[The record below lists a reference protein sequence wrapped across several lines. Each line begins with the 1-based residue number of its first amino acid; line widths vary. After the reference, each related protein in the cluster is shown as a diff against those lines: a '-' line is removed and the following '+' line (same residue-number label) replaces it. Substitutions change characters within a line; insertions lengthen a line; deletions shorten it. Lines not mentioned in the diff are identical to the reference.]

1 MNDTGDTGANPCEI
15 KIEEY
20 ETKADEYYAAIEL
33 FYQKKADAERL
44 YELYESDKVE
54 AFSTL
59 DKWNEANA
67 TLEAAKEGG
76 NPNQSRIDEI
86 NQRLSEI
93 ALYGDIEARLEELQ
107 PILTGDDL
115 SGNVDD
121 AWSETN
127 LLIALLQEKA
137 ELEAEKETLSEW
149 DLSDLEEDAKQA
161 EAEHLA
167 ADAKKKTAWIEYN
180 AAENEATILGEE
192 SNIKR
197 NYAQNAYDR
206 YYDYQC
212 DEEYG
217 DLEELEPLNQ

>member
-1 MNDTGDTGANPCEI
+1 MNDTGDTGANPCVV

-33 FYQKKADAERL
+33 YYQKKADAERL
-44 YELYESDKVE
+44 YELYESDRVE

-59 DKWNEANA
+59 DIWNEAIA
-67 TLEAAKEGG
+67 SLEAAKEGG

-107 PILTGDDL
+107 PILTGDNL

-127 LLIALLQEKA
+127 LLLALLQEKA

-149 DLSDLEEDAKQA
+149 DLSDLENKENQA
-161 EAEHLA
+161 ESDHLA
-167 ADAKKKTAWIEYN
+167 ADAAKKTAWQKYSE
-180 AAENEATILGEE
+180 AEFEAVQLSGE
-192 SNIKR
+192 SNNKR
-197 NYAQNAYDR
+197 DYAQNAYDR
-206 YYDYQC
+206 YYDYAC

-217 DLEELEPLNQ
+217 DLEELEPR